1 MMTSA
6 IVNERNMEMGK
17 YAGLNPEQLEKFYTF
32 IAGAVPCPSFGVAPD
47 VYSQQVARAAVRAAR
62 SPEKL
67 DSTDRMILGL
77 APVAA
82 KPKTTAAER
91 NPCTRC
97 GGVGTGNWGQ
107 VRNGVCFKCGGS
119 GVNPSKA

>member
-1 MMTSA
+1 MA
-6 IVNERNMEMGK
+6 VVNERNREMGI
-17 YAGLNPEQLEKFYTF
+17 YSGLNSEQLSKFYEL
-32 IAGAVPCPSFGVAPD
+32 IENAAPCPRFNVAPD
-47 VYSQQVARAAVRAAR
+47 VYSLQVARAAVRAAR

-67 DSTDRMILGL
+67 DSTDRMVLGL
-77 APVAA
+77 VAPAR

-97 GGVGTGNWGQ
+97 GGVGSGNWGS

-119 GVNPSKA
+119 GVNPPRD

>member
-1 MMTSA
+1 MS
-6 IVNERNMEMGK
+6 IVNTEHAKMGI
-17 YAGLNPEQLEKFYTF
+17 YAGLNAEQLEKFNSL
-32 IAGAVPCPSFGVAPD
+32 IANAKPCDFRGYKINPD
-47 VYSQQVARAAVRAAR
+47 IYSQQVARAAVRAAR

-77 APVAA
+77 AHVAPKA
-82 KPKTTAAER
+82 KTSAAER

-97 GGVGTGNWGQ
+97 GGLGTGNWGQ

-119 GVNPSKA
+119 GVNS